1 LAPKQSANAILGV
14 QADFRRLNPRYL
26 QITLR
31 VNLDHGALVA
41 HLEQYQLLLC
51 SNERL
56 AAVSRFIADR
66 RRSRFAGSQERK
78 GVLGLRGRE
87 HAEEFQRNLCL
98 EAGSE
103 ERAFTEPRL
112 AAET

>member
-51 SNERL
+51 SNE
-56 AAVSRFIADR
+56 S
-66 RRSRFAGSQERK
+66 
-78 GVLGLRGRE
+78 LGLSLIAAAPASQAARSARAYWVYVG
-87 HAEEFQRNLCL
+87 ANTLKNSKGIYVSKL
-98 EAGSE
+98 EAKSG
-103 ERAFTEPRL
+103 AFTEPRL